1 MDERLLRSEVPKE
14 TSNLPKR
21 IWVESRKIWKVAFP
35 SMISRVTQFGLF
47 VVTQAFI
54 GHLGEVDL
62 AAYALIQIIAI
73 RFANGI
79 LLGMSSATET
89 LCGQAFG
96 AGQYHMLGIYLQ
108 RSWIINI
115 ATATILAP
123 VFIFSTPI
131 FELLGEEEDVAEVA
145 GYISLLFIPV
155 LYYFPF
161 AFSIQKYLQA
171 QIKNN
176 VVGFLSTGAFVLH
189 ILLSWLFVIKL
200 NFGIPGAMAS
210 MVISYWS
217 VVIGMFVYVFGG
229 WCPNTWRGFTV
240 AAFHDLL
247 PIVKLSISSGVM
259 LCLELWYNAVLVL
272 LAGYVK
278 NSTVAVSAF
287 SICLNIIAWEFMVF
301 FGFLSA
307 ASVRVSNE
315 LGRGDAEAAKFSI
328 KVITST
334 SICLGVFAWI
344 LCLVFDRKIAYL
356 FTSDEEVVESVLDL
370 STLLGISVL
379 LNSIQPVLSGVAVG
393 AGRQGLV
400 AYINIGSYFLIGVP
414 VGVLLAYVA
423 DLEIKGLWIGMIIGI
438 VVQCLVLGYITF
450 RTDWNE
456 QVKKASER
464 LNRWFLNSPE
474 ESNRNSA

>member
-35 SMISRVTQFGLF
+35 SMKSRVYSIWT
-47 VVTQAFI
+47 VC
-54 GHLGEVDL
+54 VDL
-62 AAYALIQIIAI
+62 AAYALVQIIAVQ
-73 RFANGI
+73 FVNGI
-79 LLGMSSATET
+79 MSGMSSATET

-115 ATATILAP
+115 VTTIILAP

-131 FELLGEEEDVAEVA
+131 FELLGEEEDVEEVA
-145 GYISLLFIPV
+145 GYISLWFIPV
-155 LYYFPF
+155 LSYFPF
-161 AFSIQKYLQA
+161 IFSIQKYLQA
-171 QIKNN
+171 QLKNN
-176 VVGFLSTGAFVLH
+176 VVGLISIGAFILH

-210 MVISYWS
+210 MAISFWS
-217 VVIGMFVYVFGG
+217 VVIGMFIYVFGG
-229 WCPNTWRGFTV
+229 WCPNIWRGFTV
-240 AAFHDLL
+240 VAFQDLL
-247 PIVKLSISSGVM
+247 PMVKLSISSGVM

-272 LAGYVK
+272 LAGYAK
-278 NSTVAVSAF
+278 NS
-287 SICLNIIAWEFMVF
+287 MHDY
-301 FGFLSA
+301 LSFPFY
-307 ASVRVSNE
+307 SVRVSNE
-315 LGRGDAEAAKFSI
+315 LGRGDVEAAKFSI

-344 LCLVFDRKIAYL
+344 FCFVFDRKIAYL
-356 FTSDEEVVESVLDL
+356 FTSDEEVAKSVLDL

-379 LNSIQPVLSGVAVG
+379 LNSIQPLCFTGVAVG

-400 AYINIGSYFLIGVP
+400 AFINIGSYFLIGVP

-423 DLEIKGLWIGMIIGI
+423 DLEIK
-438 VVQCLVLGYITF
+438 
-450 RTDWNE
+450 
-456 QVKKASER
+456 VKKASER
-464 LNRWFLNSPE
+464 LNRWFLNSPKG
-474 ESNRNSA
+474 SNRNST

>member
-1 MDERLLRSEVPKE
+1 
-14 TSNLPKR
+14 
-21 IWVESRKIWKVAFP
+21 
-35 SMISRVTQFGLF
+35 
-47 VVTQAFI
+47 
-54 GHLGEVDL
+54 
-62 AAYALIQIIAI
+62 
-73 RFANGI
+73 
-79 LLGMSSATET
+79 MSSATET

-131 FELLGEEEDVAEVA
+131 FKLLGEEEDVAEVA
-145 GYISLLFIPV
+145 GYISLWFIPV

-161 AFSIQKYLQA
+161 TFSTQKYLQA
-171 QIKNN
+171 QLKNS

-200 NFGIPGAMAS
+200 DFGIPGAMAS
-210 MVISYWS
+210 MAIAFWS

-272 LAGYVK
+272 LAGYAK

-287 SICLNIIAWEFMVF
+287 SICLNIVAWEFMIF

-307 ASVRVSNE
+307 SSVRVSNE

-334 SICLGVFAWI
+334 SICLGVLAWI
-344 LCLVFDRKIAYL
+344 LCSVFERKLAYL
-356 FTSDEEVVESVLDL
+356 FTSDEEVAESVLDL
-370 STLLGISVL
+370 SALLGISVF

-393 AGRQGLV
+393 SGRQGLV

-414 VGVLLAYVA
+414 VGVLLAFVA

-474 ESNRNSA
+474 ESNANSA

>member
-35 SMISRVTQFGLF
+35 SMISRVTQFGVF

-54 GHLGEVDL
+54 GHFGEVDL
-62 AAYALIQIIAI
+62 AAYALVQIIAV
-73 RFANGI
+73 RFVNGI

-131 FELLGEEEDVAEVA
+131 FKLLGEEEDVAEVA
-145 GYISLLFIPV
+145 GYISLWFIPV

-161 AFSIQKYLQA
+161 TFSTQKYLQA
-171 QIKNN
+171 QLKNS

-200 NFGIPGAMAS
+200 DFGIPGAMAS
-210 MVISYWS
+210 MAIAFWS

-259 LCLELWYNAVLVL
+259 LCL
-272 LAGYVK
+272 
-278 NSTVAVSAF
+278 
-287 SICLNIIAWEFMVF
+287 NIVAWEFMIF

-307 ASVRVSNE
+307 SSVRVSNE

-334 SICLGVFAWI
+334 SICLGVLAWI
-344 LCLVFDRKIAYL
+344 LCSVFERKLAYL
-356 FTSDEEVVESVLDL
+356 FTSDEEVAESVLDL
-370 STLLGISVL
+370 SALLGISVF

-393 AGRQGLV
+393 SGRQGLV

-414 VGVLLAYVA
+414 VGVLLAFVA

-474 ESNRNSA
+474 ESNANSA

>member
-1 MDERLLRSEVPKE
+1 MEYCWACQVPLRLYAG
-14 TSNLPKR
+14 KR
-21 IWVESRKIWKVAFP
+21 LEQGNTTCWVSTCK
-35 SMISRVTQFGLF
+35 
-47 VVTQAFI
+47 
-54 GHLGEVDL
+54 GHGSS
-62 AAYALIQIIAI
+62 
-73 RFANGI
+73 I
-79 LLGMSSATET
+79 LLLQQSWPLFLSSQHPS
-89 LCGQAFG
+89 LS
-96 AGQYHMLGIYLQ
+96 YL
-108 RSWIINI
+108 
-115 ATATILAP
+115 
-123 VFIFSTPI
+123 
-131 FELLGEEEDVAEVA
+131 
-145 GYISLLFIPV
+145 
-155 LYYFPF
+155 
-161 AFSIQKYLQA
+161 A
-171 QIKNN
+171 QLKNN

-189 ILLSWLFVIKL
+189 ILLSWLFVVKL

-210 MVISYWS
+210 MAISFWS
-217 VVIGMFVYVFGG
+217 VVIGMFIYVFGG

-240 AAFHDLL
+240 AAFQDLL

-272 LAGYVK
+272 LAGYAK

-287 SICLNIIAWEFMVF
+287 SISLNIIAWVFMIF

-315 LGRGDAEAAKFSI
+315 LGRGDAEAVKFSI
-328 KVITST
+328 KVITTT

-344 LCLVFDRKIAYL
+344 LCFVFDRKIAYL
-356 FTSDEEVVESVLDL
+356 FTSDEEVAESVLDL
-370 STLLGISVL
+370 STLLGVSVL

-393 AGRQGLV
+393 AGRQALV

-438 VVQCLVLGYITF
+438 MVQCLVLGYITF